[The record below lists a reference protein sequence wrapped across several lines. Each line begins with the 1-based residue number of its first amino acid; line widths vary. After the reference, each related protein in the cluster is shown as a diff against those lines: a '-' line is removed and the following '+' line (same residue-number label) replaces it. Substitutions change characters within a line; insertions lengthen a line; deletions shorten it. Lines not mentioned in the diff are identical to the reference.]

1 VYVVCK
7 RLKLKSSN
15 VKLVNLQSFTV
26 MNNVYIMIFINLISV
41 PIQVVK
47 NYVRNE
53 RVVKQSIDYII

>member
-1 VYVVCK
+1 MYVVCK